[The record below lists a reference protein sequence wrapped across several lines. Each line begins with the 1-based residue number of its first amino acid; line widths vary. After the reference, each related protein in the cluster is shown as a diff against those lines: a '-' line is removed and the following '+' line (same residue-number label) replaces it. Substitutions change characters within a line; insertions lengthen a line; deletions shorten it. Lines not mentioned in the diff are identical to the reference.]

1 MDVGQPSIQVS
12 NRQIPSSLPAAH
24 WKHTLQRAEIPQFQ
38 GDTPPAK
45 IPPPNRFR
53 SRANVFKRFGLWVNG
68 LRTERATT
76 LAKTQIALS
85 LSHHSV
91 DKYLRKMSAI
101 GLKDPLINVLYQ
113 LDQSRPALPSSLVID
128 DLATFLQKR
137 LDPYYDW
144 SEPGPQ
150 SNLAVEALPQLIEGC
165 PDLIT
170 WRGILGVANGYLQH
184 RRYKNWSQEGEKS
197 APNAPEIIQR
207 LLAISSAKPAH
218 LKLMAKLQQV
228 NNRLIHT
235 VLDNKEF
242 NAQYD
247 YTYEMVLGADGQ
259 KETAVRHQ
267 EGELGEVLSRC
278 YFQANLDKTLPNARA
293 QTLTNALQDILD
305 LRFYCNAS
313 TSSTSSPSNPSRHLT
328 TDLQML
334 LAYAALP
341 VSDELWQEQTQNL
354 LGQYQQI
361 PAAQRTPTQHN
372 QLLEA
377 MREALTPAV
386 VSDTPKHH
394 SLWLKNYLMH
404 LSHETTPL
412 SPAEAAW
419 LAATPA
425 ETQHEFYRFR
435 AIAGD
440 KQAFLQ
446 QLPALLCDFAPHY
459 VDMMGTIAKN
469 FKAPPSELSPGWE
482 SRLVAQHSFPGQRNP
497 LPVSRQTGL
506 KGLIQTWQQQ
516 RPQDFAHGDTVLL
529 LSLLACLPV
538 PEEDWTALVN
548 NLKETIETPSA
559 SSGQTFSG
567 QALHHHI
574 NQSLLAL
581 LNEKKIP
588 SDDVVWHSGYA
599 DYWNHRALEPESD
612 IAKSDKSLW
621 HNAIEKNYPHIAS
634 YHKTLAG
641 DTNAFVDSLPF
652 MLFGLP
658 EAKARKLE
666 DHIMQIDY
674 QNIGKRQHANEA
686 ELMLLLRRP
695 LNLSPKESMMKKAV
709 FALTALT
716 NFQAHQVR
724 TVDGSILSTWSDI
737 GFLSHAFRYWRF
749 DTHGREA
756 HIPKLREL
764 HSEIHSLF
772 TRFGFKKIPLR
783 ATDKTYGS
791 GYSLWRG
798 KTLIEFRRGYLLASH
813 PEHGTLIIR
822 NSSKVFGRDT
832 LKHAAIYSHDMLEEK
847 DLTTLDPAQ
856 ELAAQSPRFTT
867 VLDAKLYQPT
877 SIEREQNLPAKAQ
890 HGLSILTQQ
899 LMQVKEDYR
908 RWKFN
913 TEAFD
918 LVGRFTG
925 HQSPGF
931 SVMLKMMDRWLTAYE
946 MGIEEKPPPEFA
958 FTHPEYPI
966 YTPDNVY
973 HWTPEHIREFKA
985 YVRKQLTPS
994 ELATTDWYQFLK
1006 GGVDLAPSELVLLG
1020 NSAS

>member
-1 MDVGQPSIQVS
+1 MDVGQPSFQGLNS
-12 NRQIPSSLPAAH
+12 QTGGSFSAAQ
-24 WKHTLQRAEIPQFQ
+24 WKHSPKRAAIIPFQ
-38 GDTPPAK
+38 GPSFQGESPPAK
-45 IPPPNRFR
+45 IPPSNRFR
-53 SRANVFKRFGLWVNG
+53 RRANVFKRFGLWVNG
-68 LRTERATT
+68 LRTARATT

-85 LSHHSV
+85 LSHHGV
-91 DKYLRKMSAI
+91 DKSLRKMSAI
-101 GLKDPLINVLYQ
+101 GLKDPLIDALYP
-113 LDQSRPALPSSLVID
+113 LDQNRPALPSSLVID
-128 DLATFLQKR
+128 DLAAFLQKQ

-144 SEPGPQ
+144 SSPGPQ
-150 SNLAVEALPQLIEGC
+150 SNLAVEALPKLIENS
-165 PDLIT
+165 PDLVT
-170 WRGILGVANGYLQH
+170 WRAVLGVANGHLQH
-184 RRYKNWSQEGEKS
+184 QRYKNWSQEGEKNT
-197 APNAPEIIQR
+197 PNAPEIIQR
-207 LLAISSAKPAH
+207 LLAISPVKPAH
-218 LKLMAKLQQV
+218 LKLMIQIQHIH
-228 NNRLIHT
+228 NQLIQF
-235 VLDNKEF
+235 VLDSKEF
-242 NAQYD
+242 
-247 YTYEMVLGADGQ
+247 LGADWQ
-259 KETAVRHQ
+259 REIAVRHQ
-267 EGELGEVLSRC
+267 EGELGDTLSRC
-278 YFQANLDKTLPNARA
+278 YFQVNLDQTLSNARA
-293 QTLTNALQDILD
+293 QTLSAALKDVLD
-305 LRFYCNAS
+305 LRFYHS
-313 TSSTSSPSNPSRHLT
+313 TDKLTTVRHFT

-334 LAYAALP
+334 LAYTALP
-341 VSDELWQEQTQNL
+341 VSEELWQEQTQRL

-361 PAAQRTPTQHN
+361 PPGQRTPAQHY

-377 MREALTPAV
+377 MREAITDSV
-386 VSDTPKHH
+386 VAETPKHH
-394 SLWLKNYLMH
+394 SIWLKNYLMH
-404 LSHETTPL
+404 LSHQTTPL
-412 SPAEAAW
+412 SPAEVAW
-419 LAATPA
+419 LAVTPG

-440 KQAFLQ
+440 KQAFLR
-446 QLPALLCDFAPHY
+446 QLPELLCDFAPHY
-459 VDMMGTIAKN
+459 VDMMGLIAKN
-469 FKAPPSELSPGWE
+469 FKAPASEHSPGWE
-482 SRLVAQHSFPGQRNP
+482 SRLVAQHSFPGQKHP
-497 LPVSRQTGL
+497 LPASRQVAL
-506 KGLIQTWQQQ
+506 KDLLQTWQHH
-516 RPQDFAHGDTVLL
+516 RPQDLAHGDTVLL

-538 PEEDWTALVN
+538 SEEVWTGLIK
-548 NLKETIETPSA
+548 NLKETIETQSA
-559 SSGQTFSG
+559 SSGQAFSG
-567 QALHHHI
+567 QTLHHQI

-588 SDDVVWHSGYA
+588 SDDVVWHSGYV
-599 DYWNHRALEPESD
+599 DYLNNRALEPESD
-612 IAKSDKSLW
+612 IAKSDNALW
-621 HNAIEKNYPHIAS
+621 QKTLEKNYPHIAS

-641 DTNAFVDSLPF
+641 DTNAFIDSLPF
-652 MLFGLP
+652 LLFGLP
-658 EAKARKLE
+658 ETKGRKLE

-724 TVDGSILSTWSDI
+724 TVDGRILSTWSDI

-764 HSEIHSLF
+764 HSEVHSLF
-772 TRFGFKKIPLR
+772 TRFGFKKIPAR
-783 ATDKTYGS
+783 ETDKTYGS

-832 LKHAAIYSHDMLEEK
+832 FKHAALYSHEMLDEK

-867 VLDAKLYQPT
+867 VLDARLYQPT
-877 SIEREQNLPAKAQ
+877 SIEREQNLPPKAQ
-890 HGLSILTQQ
+890 HGLSVLTQQ

-946 MGIEEKPPPEFA
+946 MGIEKQPPPEFA

-966 YTPDNVY
+966 YTPDSVY
-973 HWTPEHIREFKA
+973 QWTPKHIGEFKA
-985 YVRKQLTPS
+985 YVRQQLSPD
-994 ELATTDWYQFLK
+994 ELTKTDWYQFLK
-1006 GGVDLAPSELVLLG
+1006 GGVDLAPSELVLLAT
-1020 NSAS
+1020 SAA